1 MDFCKNNQC
10 STRRCPCENALDM
23 SQIMP
28 ESYSNCSES
37 CEAPTLR
44 NVALAMVYS
53 PDHDFDCMYSPE
65 DGLAAGTLFKGL
77 DKPFYGRT
85 VCGGAR

>member
-1 MDFCKNNQC
+1 MSRQESDFIQNM
-10 STRRCPCENALDM
+10 P
-23 SQIMP
+23 QIMP
-28 ESYSNCSES
+28 DCCDNCTNT

-53 PDHDFDCMYSPE
+53 PDHDFDSMYSPE
-65 DGLAAGTLFKGL
+65 EGLCAGTLFKGL

-85 VCGGAR
+85 VFGGAR